1 MLWPAL
7 KATTTKPRRLPW
19 RAGGYLKI
27 VRTGVELPTVSTG
40 AAPGPSSGIHP
51 YPVIDVY
58 AQTISLPKLA
68 YFGLG
73 PDSARADKS
82 YYGMAETIAGTSLI
96 YPVTA
101 SPIARLNLSLVGEI
115 NYRGVDIRASDADN
129 LPSIEQVYTEATAPG
144 LTSQP
149 GFAQF
154 GEGVR
159 IKPSLANGHLQLNYA
174 TRYQQ
179 FVAGDSAYSFQR
191 WTVDLNHEIPLSGT
205 TTGAPPE
212 TANPNDCPRGTADA
226 GCLPVSRN
234 RNGTINLRIFL
245 ARSSVS
251 DTASVPFY
259 FQPTLGGSDIN
270 GNRVLASYEDY
281 RFRGPHALLFQES
294 FERAIGSTPVGFW
307 IASDQGRVSLQEGDE
322 GKFRASYSAGLTLRA
337 GGFPVVLLSFATG
350 GSEGHHVA
358 LTISTSLLGGS
369 SRPSLF

>member
-1 MLWPAL
+1 
-7 KATTTKPRRLPW
+7 
-19 RAGGYLKI
+19 
-27 VRTGVELPTVSTG
+27 V
-40 AAPGPSSGIHP
+40 SSGPAASSHAGIHA

-73 PDSARADKS
+73 PSSDRTGKS
-82 YYGMAETIAGTSLI
+82 YYGMGEHIIGSSVI
-96 YPVTA
+96 YPIGTA
-101 SPIARLNLSLVGEI
+101 IGGLNLSLLGEI
-115 NYRGVDIRASDADN
+115 NYRGVDIRSSDADN

-149 GFAQF
+149 GFGQF

-159 IKPSLANGHLQLNYA
+159 IKPSLLNGHLQLNYM
-174 TRYQQ
+174 TRWQQ

-191 WTVDLNHEIPLSGT
+191 WTLDLNHEIPIRGT
-205 TTGAPPE
+205 VTATPPE
-212 TANPNDCPRGTADA
+212 NFNPNDCPRGTADA

-234 RNGTINLRIFL
+234 RYGTLNLRMFM
-245 ARSSVS
+245 ARSDVS

-270 GNRVLASYEDY
+270 GNRVLPSYEDY
-281 RFRGPHALLFQES
+281 RFRGPNALLFQES
-294 FERAIGSTPVGFW
+294 IERAIGSTPVGVW
-307 IASDQGRVSLQEGDE
+307 IASDQGRVSFEDGDA
-322 GKFRASYSAGLTLRA
+322 GAFRATFSAGLTLRA

-350 GSEGHHVA
+350 GPEGHHVA
-358 LTISTSLLGGS
+358 LTINTSLLGGS